1 MPASRIRLVHARAI
15 AEAVVSLVRSC
26 WESGGGGGSEVVPVA
41 AGRLLLSLTSVL
53 PPSALEAS
61 QALAAL
67 LKDAGQV
74 GARIGRL
81 YLVWFGLVWF
91 A

>member
-1 MPASRIRLVHARAI
+1 M
-15 AEAVVSLVRSC
+15 
-26 WESGGGGGSEVVPVA
+26 VPVS
-41 AGRLLLSLTSVL
+41 AGRLLLSLTTVL

-61 QALAAL
+61 QAVAAL

-74 GARIGRL
+74 RCGAVLCRAVRCRE
-81 YLVWFGLVWF
+81 